1 MSIENKEW
9 LKATNDF
16 ALLGIKFL
24 YLSNGGA
31 ILAILGNLKAFNDTN
46 ILSCSLIMFIC
57 GLLFSLLSNFSG
69 YLLYGTI
76 LINEQNKRDNGYAK
90 NCSQGWMYI
99 AIFFAVA
106 SFSCFGY
113 GAYKQIMNL

>member
-31 ILAILGNLKAFNDTN
+31 ILAILGNLEAFDNAN
-46 ILSCSLIMFIC
+46 VSCSLVIFML
-57 GLLFSLLSNFSG
+57 GLLFSFFSNFSG
-69 YLLYGTI
+69 YSLYRVI
-76 LINEQNKRDNGYAK
+76 LMNEQNKENPGYVMK
-90 NCSQGWMYI
+90 SSQGSWMYS
-99 AIFFAVA
+99 AIIFSFF
-106 SFSCFGY
+106 SGSCFIY
-113 GAYKQIMNL
+113 GAYKQIINL

>member
-31 ILAILGNLKAFNDTN
+31 IIAILGNLDAFDNT
-46 ILSCSLIMFIC
+46 IVSCSLMIFMG
-57 GLLFSLLSNFSG
+57 GLVFSFLSNFFG
-69 YLLYGTI
+69 YSLYRVI
-76 LINEQNKRDNGYAK
+76 LTNEQNKEIIGYVK
-90 NCSQGWMYI
+90 KCSQGWMCS
-99 AIFFAVA
+99 AIFSALA
-106 SFSCFGY
+106 SCFCFGY
-113 GAYKQIMNL
+113 GAYNQIMNL